1 MTQEQFP
8 FEQAYD
14 SNKNILS
21 FVVVSLFFI
30 STLTFIIFNKIKRNN
45 ENETY

>member
-8 FEQAYD
+8 FEHTND
-14 SNKNILS
+14 SNKNILN
-21 FVVVSLFFI
+21 FVVVGLFFI
-30 STLTFIIFNKIKRNN
+30 STLTFIIFNKIKRKN